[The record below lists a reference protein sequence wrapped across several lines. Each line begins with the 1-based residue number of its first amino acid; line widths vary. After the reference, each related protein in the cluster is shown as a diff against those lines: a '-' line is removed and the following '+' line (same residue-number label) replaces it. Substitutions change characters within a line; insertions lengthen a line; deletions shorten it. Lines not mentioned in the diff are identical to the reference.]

1 MPDAKSRDQI
11 GKKASTSL
19 FTYFQKE
26 FGDESTQK
34 FKAARRNFITSM
46 AAYSVLGFLLQIKDR
61 HNGNI
66 MIDKDGHIIH
76 IDFGFMFESS
86 PASNFGFEPDL
97 KLTPEFAA
105 IMGGLENQDS
115 PHYRNFMK
123 LCVQAY
129 LAVRPYWKE
138 IIYLVQLMLD
148 TELPC
153 FRGQTITQLTTRLQ
167 PGASEIQ
174 ASAYMISIIQHSF
187 CSLRT
192 KSYDAIQLH
201 QQGIDYWW

>member
-1 MPDAKSRDQI
+1 
-11 GKKASTSL
+11 
-19 FTYFQKE
+19 
-26 FGDESTQK
+26 
-34 FKAARRNFITSM
+34 M
-46 AAYSVLGFLLQIKDR
+46 AAYSVFAFLLQIKDR

-86 PASNFGFEPDL
+86 PGGNLAFEPDM
-97 KLTPEFAA
+97 KLTTEFVE
-105 IMGGLENQDS
+105 IMGGRFEAPQF
-115 PHYRNFMK
+115 RNFMK

-129 LAVRPYWKE
+129 LAVRPYYKE

-153 FRGQTITQLTTRLQ
+153 FRGQTIEQLTARLQ

-174 ASAYMISIIQHSF
+174 AAAYMMSIIRESF
-187 CSLRT
+187 LNFRT
-192 KSYDAIQLH
+192 KAYDMLQY
-201 QQGIDYWW
+201 QQNQITY

>member
-19 FTYFQKE
+19 YTYFQKE

-86 PASNFGFEPDL
+86 PGGNLAFEPDM
-97 KLTPEFAA
+97 KLTTEFVE
-105 IMGGLENQDS
+105 IMGGRFEAPQF
-115 PHYRNFMK
+115 RNFMK

-129 LAVRPYWKE
+129 LAVRPYCKE

-153 FRGQTITQLTTRLQ
+153 FRGQTIEQLTARLQ

-174 ASAYMISIIQHSF
+174 AAAYMMSIIRESF
-187 CSLRT
+187 LNFRT
-192 KSYDAIQLH
+192 KAYDMLQY
-201 QQGIDYWW
+201 QQNQITY